1 MSIPNRLL
9 AFVVVVAFAASA
21 SRTAVAKDKPE
32 RAADR
37 AMNELFSSAQFEEA
51 KASLEQTIAE
61 CDRCSK
67 HTLAV
72 LHADLA
78 IVLITGLR
86 DSGRGA
92 AEMRAARA
100 QDPAL
105 TLDPAFITNEV
116 QAAFD
121 AAAGGKPSPLEKEVV
136 LEDEPE
142 QRPKP
147 KRHHVEEEEEAP
159 EPDCTSNSDCHD
171 GAACKA
177 GVCVMPPPHHD
188 RSAWL
193 SVGLIQDF
201 SFVSG
206 TDLCTLTSQVNS
218 GSTCLRA
225 SGGQY
230 HGTPITGQA
239 GKLGLTP
246 STGPTRLTLATY
258 FALSTQVSGGFR
270 VGYAIAGAAPP
281 PDGGKKFLPIH
292 AEVQLAYWLSRRALS
307 NERVGTFIEASTGIA
322 QTVGNG
328 SATIHENQTVP
339 PPLSQLDNPPT
350 QTLDIYQNSGLGF
363 IGAGAG
369 FFIPFSAGSALIADL
384 RLSAFLP
391 TAGFA
396 IGLGAGM
403 AFGL

>member
-9 AFVVVVAFAASA
+9 ALVVVVALAATA
-21 SRTAVAKDKPE
+21 SRTAAAKGKPE
-32 RAADR
+32 RAAER

-51 KASLEQTIAE
+51 KAALEKTIAE

-67 HTLAV
+67 HTLAI
-72 LHADLA
+72 LHGDLA

-86 DSGRGA
+86 DSSKGA
-92 AEMRAARA
+92 AEMRIARA
-100 QDPAL
+100 QDPGF
-105 TLDPAFITNEV
+105 TLDPAFVTEEV

-121 AAAGGKPSPLEKEVV
+121 AAGGGKPSPLEKEVV

-142 QRPKP
+142 QRPKS
-147 KRHHVEEEEEAP
+147 KRHHVEEEEEAREP
-159 EPDCTSNSDCHD
+159 ECTSSADCQG

-177 GVCVMPPPHHD
+177 GTCVMPPPHHD

-201 SFVSG
+201 PFVSG
-206 TDLCTLTSQVNS
+206 TDLCTEKSQVNS
-218 GSTCLRA
+218 GNTCLRA
-225 SGGQY
+225 SGSQY
-230 HGTPITGQA
+230 HGTPIAGQA

-246 STGPTRLTLATY
+246 SAGPTRLTLATY
-258 FALSTQVSGGFR
+258 FALSTQLSGGFR
-270 VGYAIAGAAPP
+270 VGYAIAGSAPA
-281 PDGGKKFLPIH
+281 PDGGKTFLPIH

-322 QTVGNG
+322 QMVGNG

-339 PPLSQLDNPPT
+339 PPLGQLNNPPI
-350 QTLDIYQNSGLGF
+350 QKVDIYQNSGFGF
-363 IGAGAG
+363 VGAGAG
-369 FFIPFSAGSALIADL
+369 LFIPFGGGSALIADV